1 MHENEIKE
9 SESKMKENKDEEEEC
24 PATNLEKIRN
34 QNKIIKRTGFI
45 EHKND
50 PYSYMKK
57 RLLQDNPDGYGVSL
71 AEEAEKKKIAK
82 MNKLKENGY
91 GRNFY

>member
-34 QNKIIKRTGFI
+34 
-45 EHKND
+45 
-50 PYSYMKK
+50 
-57 RLLQDNPDGYGVSL
+57 
-71 AEEAEKKKIAK
+71 
-82 MNKLKENGY
+82 
-91 GRNFY
+91 